1 MFTLKVQPRFGDI
14 DGLGHVNNT
23 VLPIWFEMGRTEI
36 LRMFDPE
43 LTLDKT
49 VFPLIMA
56 HLDFDFL
63 DQMFFKDEVEIKT
76 WISRIGTKSF
86 TVSHEAWQTGRLCV
100 KGTAVVVHF
109 DFNSQQTTPITD
121 DKRKI
126 LTEHFIQE

>member
-23 VLPIWFEMGRTEI
+23 VLPIWFEMGRTEV
-36 LRMFDPE
+36 LRMFDPQ
-43 LTLDKT
+43 LSLDKN

-76 WISRIGTKSF
+76 WISKIGTKSF

-100 KGTAVVVHF
+100 KGTAVIVHF
-109 DFNSQQTTPITD
+109 DFNSQKTTPITD

-126 LTEHFIQE
+126 LTEHLILS